1 MAKSKILFVDDDIK
15 TLKRLEHAFKTGF
28 EVETAVNAEQALIK
42 IHSDCE
48 YAVIVADMRMAD
60 MNGVEFLH
68 KIKRIAPDTIRIML
82 TGYADMQTAVEAVNK
97 GNIFRF
103 LEKPCLNQDLRDVIT
118 EGIAKYEYTKQVEKK
133 AYTDGLTGLNN
144 HNSIIDILKQHVAH
158 AAAVKQPLT
167 LAMIDLDHFKKVND
181 TYGHQT
187 GDIVLVTIAQ
197 VIKEEIRETDSAGR
211 YGGEEFLIVMPE
223 TDSVQAFIALE
234 RLRKRTQSQKWEQE
248 GLKVTISAGVKQ
260 YAGESSASFIKKT
273 DALLYLAKKKGRNR
287 IEIYE
292 D

>member
-15 TLKRLEHAFKTGF
+15 TL
-28 EVETAVNAEQALIK
+28 
-42 IHSDCE
+42 
-48 YAVIVADMRMAD
+48 
-60 MNGVEFLH
+60 
-68 KIKRIAPDTIRIML
+68 KRIAPDTIRIML

-103 LEKPCLNQDLRDVIT
+103 LEKPRLKQDLRAVII
-118 EGIAKYEYTKQVEKK
+118 EGITKYEYLKQVEKK

-144 HNSIIDILKQHVAH
+144 HNSIIDILEKHVAH

-167 LAMIDLDHFKKVND
+167 LAMIDLDHFKKVKD
-181 TYGHQT
+181 TCGHQT

-197 VIKEEIRETDSAGR
+197 VIKEEIRETYSAGR

-234 RLRKRTQSQKWEQE
+234 RLRKRIESQKWEQE

-260 YAGESSASFIKKT
+260 YAGESSLI
-273 DALLYLAKKKGRNR
+273 YLF
-287 IEIYE
+287 
-292 D
+292 